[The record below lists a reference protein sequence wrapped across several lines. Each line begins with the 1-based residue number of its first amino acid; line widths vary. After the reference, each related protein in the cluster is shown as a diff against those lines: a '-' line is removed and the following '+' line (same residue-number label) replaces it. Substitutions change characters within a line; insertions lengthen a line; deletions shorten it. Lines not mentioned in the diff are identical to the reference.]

1 MFSSSSDLHVP
12 LYPRVPKRLNEAS
25 RLSKFKTSNMFFW
38 RMHFV
43 LKKYICRNRASFII
57 YVKHKRISG
66 DEVWSPKNV
75 TSALLNVFTNI

>member
-38 RMHFV
+38 RMNFV
-43 LKKYICRNRASFII
+43 LEKYICRNRASFKI
-57 YVKHKRISG
+57 YVKHKRMSG
-66 DEVWSPKNV
+66 DECLGTKSGAPKM
-75 TSALLNVFTNI
+75 